1 MASNANVFRHQR
13 VLFLTFAQGQNVGS
27 AGPRSSPLPVL
38 RSGEIHPIGTAAHIN
53 ANDVPGTRSV
63 RATEGTNM
71 EEVGGTSSYVDVE
84 PDTTR
89 HSPCHHATM
98 PDCQTTCFWSGRKET
113 QTLRKMSYFRS
124 IRIQVTTLVL
134 VRIKSPGAVSKA
146 DPFEYNCSMNMPTG
160 RGDKTCQRRGLLK

>member
-1 MASNANVFRHQR
+1 MTSNANVFRHQR

-53 ANDVPGTRSV
+53 ANDVPGTRIV
-63 RATEGTNM
+63 RATEGTNK

-89 HSPCHHATM
+89 HSPCHHARL
-98 PDCQTTCFWSGRKET
+98 PDHLLLEWPKRDS
-113 QTLRKMSYFRS
+113 
-124 IRIQVTTLVL
+124 
-134 VRIKSPGAVSKA
+134 
-146 DPFEYNCSMNMPTG
+146 DPAQDELFPVHPNSSHYT
-160 RGDKTCQRRGLLK
+160 RT